1 MADGVR
7 IDAAI
12 PSSYQAA
19 GLCVLPARLPAKRP
33 AIGAWKDYQAR
44 LPTAAE
50 VAAWFANLHHACCLI
65 CGAVSGNLELIDFDC
80 AGEAFQAWSQ
90 LVAAEAPGLLDR
102 LAVETSP
109 SGGWHVV
116 YRSAEPVC
124 GSVKVASRREDVD
137 GPAEVVRFGKSYKPR
152 KDRDGRWHLILTMI
166 ETRGEGGLFLCAP
179 SPGYQLMQGAFTA
192 LPVLTA
198 AERDVLLRCAWA
210 LNAVLPETQDPQP
223 ASREGLRPG
232 DDFNR
237 QADVAALL
245 THHGWSLFRDGEN
258 QHWCRPGKTNA
269 TSATLKGG
277 VFYVFSSNAAPFESN
292 RAYSPFAV
300 YAHLEHAGDFQA
312 AALALRQAGFGEP
325 LPPAHPVVPIEEP
338 AAPTLSDPGPVPNDL
353 LRVPGFVAEVMD
365 FTMAT
370 APYPEPVLAFCG
382 ALALQAT
389 LAGRKVRDQGD
400 GRPNL
405 YLLGLANS
413 GAGKDHPRKVNLRV
427 LLEAGLAGCAGDNFA
442 SAEGLEDRMVLSPSM
457 LFQTDEIDGLMTAI
471 AKSQDGKAERI
482 MEMLLKF
489 FSHSNNLYH
498 CRVKAGKDPLLI
510 DQPNLVLYG
519 TAIPKHFYESLSE
532 KMLTNGMFARMLV
545 FEAGRRGSGQE
556 PSILPVPE
564 RIVATAR
571 SWVERQ
577 PGKAGNLGI
586 FHPTPDVVPHEPTAL
601 ALAQEIRQ
609 YADASYGAAEAADDT
624 IAMAIWARANEKARK
639 LALLYAVSAN
649 HARPV
654 ITIDAVRWSWAVVEH
669 LTRRMLF
676 MAGTHVY
683 AGEFDARCKK
693 LVAILQEWAARQGA
707 AAWMPA
713 WQVMRR
719 MRISNHDLDAVRE
732 SLVGQRMVE
741 FGEVRTGGP
750 PRRLYRLASG
760 QAETS
765 SMSAATSPVRMGG
778 GLAEAGVVTDGV
790 NLSACNGQPIAD
802 LAGVGQKG
810 VSNDI
815 Q

>member
-1 MADGVR
+1 MADGIR
-7 IDAAI
+7 IDAAV
-12 PSSYQAA
+12 PASYQAA

-50 VAAWFANLHHACCLI
+50 VAAWFANPHHACCLI

-90 LVAAEAPGLLDR
+90 LVAAESPGLLDR
-102 LAVETSP
+102 LAVESSP

-116 YRSAEPVC
+116 YRSSEPVC
-124 GSVKVASRREDVD
+124 GSVKLASRREDVD

-152 KDRDGRWHLILTMI
+152 KDRDGHWHLILTMI

-179 SPGYQLMQGAFTA
+179 SPGYQLMQSAFTA
-192 LPVLTA
+192 LPVLTT

-277 VFYVFSSNAAPFESN
+277 VFYVFSSNATPFEPN

-312 AALALRQAGFGEP
+312 AATELRRLGFGEQT
-325 LPPAHPVVPIEEP
+325 PAQPAVEPEP
-338 AAPTLSDPGPVPNDL
+338 AAPDNPDPGPLPPEL

-427 LLEAGLAGCAGDNFA
+427 LLEAGMATCAGDNFA
-442 SAEGLEDRMVLSPSM
+442 SAEGMEDRMVLSPSM

-498 CRVKAGKDPLLI
+498 CRVKAGKEPMLI

-556 PSILPVPE
+556 PKILPVPE

-577 PGKAGNLGI
+577 PGKAGNLGS

-609 YADASYGAAEAADDT
+609 FADASYGAAEAADDT

-654 ITIDAVRWSWAVVEH
+654 ISVEAVRWSWAVVEH
-669 LTRRMLF
+669 LTKRMLF

-693 LVAILQEWAARQGA
+693 LVAILQEWSARQGA

-719 MRISNHDLDAVRE
+719 MRLSNHDLDAVRDA
-732 SLVGQRMVE
+732 LVGQRLVE
-741 FGEVRTGGP
+741 YGEERTGGP
-750 PRRLYRLASG
+750 SRRLYRLAVG
-760 QAETS
+760 QAQTP
-765 SMSAATSPVRMGG
+765 SMSGAMSAVRTGNGLVDSVGVAGG
-778 GLAEAGVVTDGV
+778 GTSLSCNEQLIAG
-790 NLSACNGQPIAD
+790 P
-802 LAGVGQKG
+802 AGEVQKV
-810 VSNDI
+810 VSNDT
-815 Q
+815 

>member
-12 PSSYQAA
+12 PASYQAA
-19 GLCVLPARLPAKRP
+19 GLCVLPARWPAKRP
-33 AIGAWKDYQAR
+33 AVGAWKDYQAR

-50 VAAWFANLHHACCLI
+50 VAAWFANPHPACCLI

-116 YRSAEPVC
+116 YRAAEAVN
-124 GSVKVASRREDVD
+124 GNLKLAQRSEEVD
-137 GPAEVVRFGKSYKPR
+137 GPAEVVRFGKGMKPR
-152 KDRDGRWHLILTMI
+152 KDREGRWHIVLTLI

-179 SPGYQLMQGAFTA
+179 SAGYQIVQGSFTA

-198 AERDVLLRCAWA
+198 AEREVLLRCAWA

-223 ASREGLRPG
+223 ASRDGLRPG
-232 DDFNR
+232 DDFNSR
-237 QADVAALL
+237 ADVTALL
-245 THHGWSLFRDGEN
+245 THHGWTLFRDGAN
-258 QHWCRPGKTNA
+258 QHWCRPGKSGS
-269 TSATLKGG
+269 TSATLKDG
-277 VFYVFSSNAAPFESN
+277 VFYVFSSNADPFEPN

-300 YAHLEHAGDFQA
+300 YAHLEHTGDFA
-312 AALALRQAGFGEP
+312 AAATELRRLGFGEP
-325 LPPAHPVVPIEEP
+325 LPPAQPVATTEEP
-338 AAPTLSDPGPVPNDL
+338 DPALAPDPGPLPPEL
-353 LRVPGFVAEVMD
+353 LRVPGFISEVMD
-365 FTMAT
+365 FTLAT

-400 GRPNL
+400 NRPNL

-427 LLEAGLAGCAGDNFA
+427 LLEAGMATCAGDNFA
-442 SAEGLEDRMVLSPSM
+442 SAEGLEDRMVISPSM

-489 FSHSNNLYH
+489 FSHANNLYH
-498 CRVKAGKDPLLI
+498 CRVKAGKEPLLI
-510 DQPNLVLYG
+510 DQPSLVLYG

-545 FEAGRRGSGQE
+545 FESGKRGSGQE
-556 PSILPVPE
+556 ATILPVPE
-564 RIVATAR
+564 RVIAVARA
-571 SWVERQ
+571 WAERQ
-577 PGKAGNLGI
+577 PGKAGNLGA
-586 FHPTPDVVPHEPTAL
+586 FHPTPDVVPHDAAAL
-601 ALAQEIRQ
+601 AMAQEIRDR
-609 YADASYGAAEAADDT
+609 ADAAYAMAEAANDT
-624 IAMAIWARANEKARK
+624 IGMAIWARANEKARK
-639 LALLYAVSAN
+639 LALLHAVSVN

-654 ITIDAVRWSWAVVEH
+654 ISIETVRWSWTIVEH
-669 LTRRMLF
+669 LTKRMLF

-683 AGEFDARCKK
+683 ASEFDARCKK
-693 LVAILQEWAARQGA
+693 LVALLQEWAGRHGPES
-707 AAWMPA
+707 WMPA

-719 MRISNHDLDAVRE
+719 MRISNHDLDAVRD
-732 SLVGQRMVE
+732 SLVGQRLAE
-741 FGEVRTGGP
+741 FGEERTGGTP
-750 PRRLYRLASG
+750 KRLYRLAVNTPHASIG
-760 QAETS
+760 
-765 SMSAATSPVRMGG
+765 AAIGASNPGNGLVR
-778 GLAEAGVVTDGV
+778 GVVTPGAEHLLSCNRSPIDGQENQGQGGV
-790 NLSACNGQPIAD
+790 N
-802 LAGVGQKG
+802 V
-810 VSNDI
+810 
-815 Q
+815 